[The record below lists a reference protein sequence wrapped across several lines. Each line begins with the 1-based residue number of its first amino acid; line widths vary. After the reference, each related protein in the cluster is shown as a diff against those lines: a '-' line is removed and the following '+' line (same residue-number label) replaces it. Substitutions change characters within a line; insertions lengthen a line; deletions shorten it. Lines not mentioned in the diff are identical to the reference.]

1 MRIEPGSFRDPAGRV
16 LVDNGRVYRAIFE
29 PGREAFEKARDA
41 GVYSWAIGAG
51 HLVAMEDVA
60 PDTLVWEGEVPAYLI
75 EHPALD
81 FISYPYEWTFSQ
93 LKRAALFHL
102 DFHLK
107 LLERGFTLCDAT
119 AYNVQFVHTKPVFID
134 HLSIQ
139 PYKEG
144 ALWAGQRQFAMQFL
158 CPLLLWAKCGTAPNA
173 WYRGNLEG
181 IAPEELAPLLPF
193 RARMSF
199 TVMGH
204 VTVPA
209 KLQQKAI
216 ATDGAGAGQ
225 SSKRKLSKHAFTAL
239 LTGLRH
245 YIAKLSP
252 PGLAT
257 VWGGY
262 DVDNSY
268 DEARRSEKHRFVS
281 EFVSEVKPG
290 TLFDLGCNSGDY
302 SQAAI
307 DAGAGQVVGF
317 DFDFGALEQ
326 AYARFSQSKAAVLP
340 LWLDAT
346 NPSPSQGWAS
356 AERKS
361 FGERAK
367 ADAMVALA
375 FIHHLAIAKNVPLD
389 MAVDWL
395 MAMAPK
401 GVIEFPGK
409 GDAMVQRL
417 LSTREDI
424 FPNYTL
430 EAFRECVKARGR
442 IVKEHRIEGSERYLV
457 QYERVA

>member
-1 MRIEPGSFRDPAGRV
+1 MPIEPGSFRDPAGRV
-16 LVDNGRVYRAIFE
+16 FKQDGRIFRAIFE
-29 PGREAFEKARDA
+29 PGREAFENARDA
-41 GVYSWAIGAG
+41 GIHAWAVEKNR
-51 HLVAMEDVA
+51 LVAMDEVA
-60 PDTLVWEGEVPAYLI
+60 LDTLDWEDKKPAYLL

-102 DFHLK
+102 DFHLE
-107 LLERGFTLCDAT
+107 LLERDFTLSDAT
-119 AYNVQFVHTKPVFID
+119 AYNIQFIHTQPIFID

-139 PYKEG
+139 PYKDG
-144 ALWAGQRQFAMQFL
+144 SLWAGQRQFAMQFL
-158 CPLLLWAKCGTAPNA
+158 CPLLLWAKCGVAPNA

-181 IAPEELAPLLPF
+181 IAPEELAPLLPLK
-193 RARMSF
+193 ARMSF

-216 ATDGAGAGQ
+216 ANDGAPAAP
-225 SSKRKLSKHAFTAL
+225 SNRKLSKQAFKAL

-245 YIAKLSP
+245 YIAKLEAPCLS
-252 PGLAT
+252 T

-268 DEARRSEKHRFVS
+268 DEARRSEKHSFVS
-281 EFVSEVKPG
+281 DFVAEVKPD

-302 SQAAI
+302 SQAAL

-326 AYARFSQSKAAVLP
+326 AFDRFSKTGAPVLP

-346 NPSPSQGWAS
+346 NPSPAQGWAS
-356 AERKS
+356 AERMS

-424 FPNYTL
+424 FPDYTL
-430 EAFRECVKARGR
+430 EAFRACVEARGT

-457 QYERVA
+457 QYERNA

>member
-16 LVDNGRVYRAIFE
+16 FKQEGRVFRAVFE
-29 PGREAFEKARDA
+29 PGREAFEKAREA
-41 GVYSWAIGAG
+41 GVYNWAVDKGF
-51 HLVAMEDVA
+51 LVAMEDVA
-60 PDTLVWEGEVPAYLI
+60 PETLDWDGEKPAYLL

-107 LLERGFTLCDAT
+107 LLERDFTLTDAT
-119 AYNVQFVHTKPVFID
+119 AYNVQFVHTRPVFID

-144 ALWAGQRQFAMQFL
+144 SLWAGQRQFAMQFF
-158 CPLLLWAKCGTAPNA
+158 CPLLLWAKCGIAPNA

-181 IAPEELAPLLPF
+181 ISPEELAPLLPF
-193 RARMSF
+193 KARMSF

-209 KLQQKAI
+209 KLQRKAI
-216 ATDGAGAGQ
+216 ANDGVPAA
-225 SSKRKLSKHAFTAL
+225 SSNRKLSKQAFTAL

-245 YIAKLSP
+245 YIAKLEA
-252 PGLAT
+252 PGLST

-281 EFVSEVKPG
+281 DFVSEVKPG

-326 AYARFSQSKAAVLP
+326 AYARFSQSKANVLS

-346 NPSPSQGWAS
+346 NPSPAQGWAS
-356 AERKS
+356 AERMS
-361 FGERAK
+361 FGERSK

-395 MAMAPK
+395 MAMAPQ

-430 EAFRECVKARGR
+430 EAFRACVERRGR
-442 IVKEHRIEGSERYLV
+442 IVKEHRIASSERYLV
-457 QYERVA
+457 QYERAD

>member
-16 LVDNGRVYRAIFE
+16 FTDKGRVFRAVFE
-29 PGREAFEKARDA
+29 PGRASFEKAREA
-41 GVYSWAIGAG
+41 GIYNWAIENGL
-51 HLVAMEDVA
+51 LVAMEDVA
-60 PDTLVWEGEVPAYLI
+60 PETMVWEGDEPAYLV

-107 LLERGFTLCDAT
+107 LLEREFTLSDAT
-119 AYNVQFVHTKPVFID
+119 AYNVQFVNTQPVFID

-139 PYKEG
+139 PYVEG
-144 ALWAGQRQFAMQFL
+144 SLWAGQRQFAMQFL
-158 CPLLLWAKCGTAPNA
+158 CPLLLWAKCGIAPNA

-181 IAPEELAPLLPF
+181 ITPEELAPLLPF
-193 RARMSF
+193 KARMSF

-216 ATDGAGAGQ
+216 ANDGEPAPQ
-225 SSKRKLSKHAFTAL
+225 SNRKLSKQAFTAL

-245 YIAKLSP
+245 YIAKLNA
-252 PGLAT
+252 PGLST

-268 DEARRSEKHRFVS
+268 DDARRNEKHTFVS
-281 EFVSEVKPG
+281 DFVREVKPQK
-290 TLFDLGCNSGDY
+290 LFDLGCNSGDY

-307 DAGAGQVVGF
+307 DAGAEQVVGF

-326 AYARFSQSKAAVLP
+326 AYARFSENGAKVLP

-346 NPSPSQGWAS
+346 NPSPAQGWAS
-356 AERKS
+356 AERMS

-424 FPNYTL
+424 FPDYTL
-430 EAFRECVKARGR
+430 ETFRECIEKRGK

-457 QYERVA
+457 QYERVQ